1 MIKLIS
7 FTEYFELKIFWCE
20 NILKKIREIDFFS
33 PGLFKIV
40 WPAMFLRSSQPQIQ
54 LMKNF
59 YTTAHHLILFEK
71 KFSHTK
77 VILMGE
83 KLIFWFFFI
92 AYIKMWIENTL
103 NQLLII
109 KITYFSV
116 AKKQIFFT
124 HIVRENKEIFLH
136 IV

>member
-1 MIKLIS
+1 LNWK
-7 FTEYFELKIFWCE
+7 FFDVKIFS
-20 NILKKIREIDFFS
+20 KKIREIDFFS

-59 YTTAHHLILFEK
+59 NTTAHHLILFEK

-83 KLIFWFFFI
+83 KLIFWSF
-92 AYIKMWIENTL
+92 
-103 NQLLII
+103 LLH
-109 KITYFSV
+109 T
-116 AKKQIFFT
+116 
-124 HIVRENKEIFLH
+124 
-136 IV
+136 